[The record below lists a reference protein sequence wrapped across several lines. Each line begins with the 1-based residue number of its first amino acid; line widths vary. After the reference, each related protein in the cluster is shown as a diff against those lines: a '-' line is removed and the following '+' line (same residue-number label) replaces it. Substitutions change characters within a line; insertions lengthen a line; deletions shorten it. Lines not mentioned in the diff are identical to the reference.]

1 MEKLIMSSSVM
12 VAIILCLIGIIKT
25 PFKNFKKNHAK
36 IYKAIFTTIGFLL
49 SVAFAI
55 LNEKFVLKGAIIS
68 SEFVIIVFA
77 ILSGVFGGY
86 NGIYEGLG
94 VKELTRKIVDNLKKI
109 KSISTDKKIIKYLN
123 NIEDIDNAIKILEER
138 KNNTHIDE
146 V

>member
-1 MEKLIMSSSVM
+1 MAKSLNLRSSRLRRS
-12 VAIILCLIGIIKT
+12 
-25 PFKNFKKNHAK
+25 
-36 IYKAIFTTIGFLL
+36 
-49 SVAFAI
+49 
-55 LNEKFVLKGAIIS
+55 
-68 SEFVIIVFA
+68 IIVFA

-123 NIEDIDNAIKILEER
+123 NIEDVDNAIRILEER